1 MSTAYRSENGST
13 SRDSEGAERTVGQ
26 LFASATADLSSL
38 VHDEI
43 RLATKEIKQDAVR
56 GGAGAAAGLAAGVI
70 LVASIPVFSFA
81 IAYGIHSSGLGLV
94 WCFLITG
101 GAFVLLAILAGLV
114 AWRLVKKISPPD
126 RTIASTKATVDVLK
140 TAKPRPAVGP
150 ADELPAIR
158 R

>member
-13 SRDSEGAERTVGQ
+13 SADSAERTVGQ
-26 LFASATADLSSL
+26 LFASATADLSAL

-81 IAYGIHSSGLGLV
+81 IAYGIHASGLGLA

-101 GAFVLLAILAGLV
+101 GIFVLLAIIAGLV

-150 ADELPAIR
+150 ADERPAIR

>member
-13 SRDSEGAERTVGQ
+13 SPDGAERTVGQ
-26 LFASATADLSSL
+26 LFASATADLSAL

-43 RLATKEIKQDAVR
+43 RLATKEIKEDAVR
-56 GGAGAAAGLAAGVI
+56 GLSGAAAGLAAGVI

-81 IAYGIHSSGLGLV
+81 VAYGIHASGLPLG

-101 GAFVLLAILAGLV
+101 GIFVLFAIIAGLV

-140 TAKPRPAVGP
+140 TAKPRPAVSP
-150 ADELPAIR
+150 ADERPAIR
-158 R
+158 S